1 MRPSNRYEV
10 KSRNIMAALVEQH
23 NYDLSSQES
32 TSAGKTL
39 VHVKLTDSALKS
51 IEEFLKIQVG
61 LEA

>member
-1 MRPSNRYEV
+1 
-10 KSRNIMAALVEQH
+10 MAALVEQH